1 MKEQKYKQ
9 SETVE
14 IWRSQINYASYNPKR
29 HSKEQV
35 NQIKKNILKVA
46 FLGGIVWNSLTSN
59 LIDGHKRIMALDIV
73 NGYDG
78 TKETDYL
85 VKVEKIQLD
94 GKTEREQNIFQ
105 TQSRSQLE
113 LDLLRELVPDID
125 FKSAGLTEEDMKLI
139 GFDNLLKTDYEN
151 ELEKQFEG
159 LNAPI
164 TAEREVEKQEKKAD
178 IKAKKEKIRD
188 DAEQSAVNSQAFV
201 MIDFDSYETKEAF
214 MIRFGFNPED
224 KVIKGEVFDQMIER
238 VD

>member
-1 MKEQKYKQ
+1 MSEKYKQ

-14 IWRSQINYASYNPKR
+14 IFRSQINFAPYNPKR

-46 FLGGIVWNSLTSN
+46 FLGGIVWNSLTGN

-73 NGYDG
+73 NSYDG
-78 TKETDYL
+78 TKETDYK

-94 GKTEREQNIFQ
+94 TKTEKEQNIFQ

-113 LDLLRELVPDID
+113 LDMLRDLVPDID
-125 FKSAGLTEEDMKLI
+125 YKSAGLTDEDMKLI
-139 GFDNLLKTDYEN
+139 GFDTMLKTDYEN

-164 TAEREVEKQEKKAD
+164 AAEREAEKEAKKAD
-178 IKAKKEKIRD
+178 IKAKKEKVKENAD
-188 DAEQSAVNSQAFV
+188 SQAVNSQSFV
-201 MIDFDSYETKEAF
+201 MINFDTHEAKESF
-214 MIRFGFNPED
+214 MSRFGFNPDD
-224 KVIKGEVFDQMIER
+224 KVIKGEMFDEMIER
-238 VD
+238 VE

>member
-1 MKEQKYKQ
+1 MSEKYKQ

-46 FLGGIVWNSLTSN
+46 FLGGIVWNSLTGN

-78 TKETDYL
+78 TKETDYK

-94 GKTEREQNIFQ
+94 TKTEKEQNIFQ

-113 LDLLRELVPDID
+113 LDMLRDLVPDID
-125 FKSAGLTEEDMKLI
+125 YKSAGLTDEDMKLI
-139 GFDNLLKTDYEN
+139 GFDTMLKTDYEN

-159 LNAPI
+159 LNSPI
-164 TAEREVEKQEKKAD
+164 AADREAEKEAKKAD
-178 IKAKKEKIRD
+178 IKAKKEKVKENAD
-188 DAEQSAVNSQAFV
+188 SQAENSQSFV
-201 MIDFDSYETKEAF
+201 MINFDTYEAKESF
-214 MIRFGFNPED
+214 MSRFGFNPDD
-224 KVIKGEVFDQMIER
+224 KVIKGEMFDEMIER
-238 VD
+238 VE